1 MAKVKTVGLWVVQFL
16 IAALFILQGVAKL
29 SDGGGWVERFAEW
42 GYPDGFVVV
51 VGVVELIAAVGVLI
65 PATAVVG
72 AVLLIIIMAGA
83 AFTHLTHGEI
93 QVITNIVV
101 IVLCLLVVKGRWTQ
115 LKSWVWRFQ

>member
-16 IAALFILQGVAKL
+16 IAALFFLQGVAKL
-29 SDGGGWVERFAEW
+29 TDGGGWVERFAEW

-51 VGVVELIAAVGVLI
+51 VGVIELIAAVSVLI
-65 PATAVVG
+65 PATAVIG

-93 QVITNIVV
+93 QVITNAIV
-101 IVLCLLVVKGRWTQ
+101 IALCLLVIRGRWAQ
-115 LKSWVWRFQ
+115 LKTGLRRFQ